1 MRNSGLLIMKSCYQE
16 HKMEKYVKPEMD
28 VVEIHNDVVTVSS
41 GTIVT
46 DGNNGENIDPDG
58 KRRYD

>member
-1 MRNSGLLIMKSCYQE
+1 
-16 HKMEKYVKPEMD
+16 MEKYVKPEMD